1 MEERLLIYRN
11 QEAIKHA
18 KIGYN
23 CMQNGLQKLY
33 DALKGLDIEP
43 TLETISEIVFE
54 GNWRSVEAQLEKKL
68 AELPKVLRTLVA
80 EQNKENAF
88 NIRINQVKD
97 VLEIAQNYIAP
108 IEHFSIENSK
118 VVISPEVDEL
128 LNEQFSIYADSEGRK
143 SVLEAI
149 DALRAAQVA
158 LDKAVE
164 AAAKRPMTPLEERA
178 SKKIYSSTPWH
189 FPDDI
194 RGLRP
199 VGEFALAALDLD
211 GSIVIKGENFSYLI

>member
-1 MEERLLIYRN
+1 MEERVLIYRN

-23 CMQNGLQKLY
+23 NMQSRLQKLY

-43 TLETISEIVFE
+43 TLEMISEIVDN
-54 GNWRSVEAQLEKKL
+54 GNWRSVEAKLEKEL
-68 AELPKVLRTLVA
+68 AEQPKALRTLIA
-80 EQNKENAF
+80 EQNKENVF

-97 VLEIAQNYIAP
+97 VLEISQNYIVP
-108 IEHFSIENSK
+108 IEHFSIENSR
-118 VVISPEVDEL
+118 VVISPEVEGL
-128 LNEQFSIYADSEGRK
+128 LDEQFSIYADSEGRK

-164 AAAKRPMTPLEERA
+164 AAAKRPMTPLEEFA
-178 SKKIYSSTPWH
+178 SKRDFPTPLH
-189 FPDDI
+189 FPNEI

-199 VGEFALAALDLD
+199 IGEFALAALDLD
-211 GSIVIKGENFSYLI
+211 GSIVIKGENFSYLK

>member
-1 MEERLLIYRN
+1 MEERVLIYRN
-11 QEAIKHA
+11 QGAIKHA

-23 CMQNGLQKLY
+23 NMQSRLQKLY

-43 TLETISEIVFE
+43 TLEMISEIVDN
-54 GNWRSVEAQLEKKL
+54 GNWRSVEAQLEKEL
-68 AELPKVLRTLVA
+68 AEQPKALRTLIA
-80 EQNKENAF
+80 KQNKENVF
-88 NIRINQVKD
+88 NIKINQVKD
-97 VLEIAQNYIAP
+97 VLEISQNYIVP
-108 IEHFSIENSK
+108 IEHFSIENSR
-118 VVISPEVDEL
+118 VVISPEVEGL
-128 LNEQFSIYADSEGRK
+128 LDEQFSIYADSEGRK
-143 SVLEAI
+143 SVLDAI

-178 SKKIYSSTPWH
+178 SKSIYSSPLH

-199 VGEFALAALDLD
+199 IGEFALAALDLD
-211 GSIVIKGENFSYLI
+211 GSIVIKGENFSYLK

>member
-1 MEERLLIYRN
+1 MEERVLIHRN

-23 CMQNGLQKLY
+23 NMQSRLQKLY

-43 TLETISEIVFE
+43 TLEMISEIVDN
-54 GNWRSVEAQLEKKL
+54 GNWRSVEAQLEKEL
-68 AELPKVLRTLVA
+68 AEQPKALRTLIA
-80 EQNKENAF
+80 EQNKENVF

-97 VLEIAQNYIAP
+97 VLEISQNYIVP
-108 IEHFSIENSK
+108 IEHFSIENSR
-118 VVISPEVDEL
+118 VVISPEVEGL
-128 LNEQFSIYADSEGRK
+128 LDEQFSIYADSEGRK

-178 SKKIYSSTPWH
+178 SKRNFPTPLH
-189 FPDDI
+189 FPNEI

-199 VGEFALAALDLD
+199 IGEFALAALDLN
-211 GSIVIKGENFSYLI
+211 GSIVIKGENFSYLK

>member
-1 MEERLLIYRN
+1 MEERVLIYRN

-18 KIGYN
+18 KIGYGR
-23 CMQNGLQKLY
+23 MQDRLQKLY

-43 TLETISEIVFE
+43 TLEMISEIVFK
-54 GNWRSVEAQLEKKL
+54 GNWRSVEAQLEKEM
-68 AELPKVLRTLVA
+68 AVQPKALRTLIA
-80 EQNKENAF
+80 EQNQEAAF

-97 VLEIAQNYIAP
+97 VLEISQNYIVP
-108 IEHFSIENSK
+108 IEHFSIENSR
-118 VVISPEVDEL
+118 VVISPEVDGL
-128 LNEQFSIYADSEGRK
+128 LDEQFSIYADSEGRK

-178 SKKIYSSTPWH
+178 SKRNYPSPLH

-199 VGEFALAALDLD
+199 IGGFALAALDLD
-211 GSIVIKGENFSYLI
+211 GSIVIKRENFSYLK